1 MFFHHLKN
9 FSPYSGHIYDD
20 MRVSFIHKKSG
31 HLGKKDSRFDLID
44 KLGYF
49 PFRELIRNGKAFFI
63 SDTDLYDFLNM
74 NESTSVNY
82 TNESYGEWDLKQKEI
97 FELCFFDGYNEGI
110 STFELNL
117 GISYP
122 ALPHEQ
128 KVQYLKVFCLH
139 CLDFLYFDGDL
150 DKDLFYNLG
159 YLQAN
164 LYRGFIE
171 INNINSSLP
180 EGSPGLRLHF
190 DSHLKVVEISKVPET
205 EKTDIIKAEPVEKYE
220 PKENTTAIE
229 KSLLPTFPRIELM
242 CNLEEVNAIWRVLTA
257 PMNTSKGKQGAV
269 LSDSELT
276 DFLGSAF
283 SSGAFPQTLKRPE
296 NPFVKRTSRGDIRSV
311 LNALMYS
318 TYNLNHEYNRST
330 NQIDYVTSLKRHFS
344 VFDGSEPESI
354 RSVISTTASKGMK
367 VIKESQP
374 INPHI
379 EEMLSILKKHKLLH

>member
-20 MRVSFIHKKSG
+20 MRVSSVHKKSG

-49 PFRELIRNGKAFFI
+49 PFRELIRDGKAYFI

-74 NESTSVNY
+74 NESTIINY
-82 TNESYGEWDLKQKEI
+82 SNESYGEWDIKQKEI

-110 STFELNL
+110 SAFELNL
-117 GISYP
+117 GVSYP

-159 YLQAN
+159 YLQAS

-190 DSHLKVVEISKVPET
+190 DSHLKVVEISKVPEK
-205 EKTDIIKAEPVEKYE
+205 ENPAIVKAELVEQPE
-220 PKENTTAIE
+220 PE
-229 KSLLPTFPRIELM
+229 KSTPVIETSPSLAFPRIELM
-242 CNLEEVNAIWRVLTA
+242 CDLEEVKAIWRVLTA
-257 PMNTSKGKQGAV
+257 PMNTSKGKEEAA
-269 LSDSELT
+269 LSNKELT

-283 SSGAFPQTLKRPE
+283 SSNAFPQILKRPE
-296 NPFVKRTSRGDIRSV
+296 NPFVKRTSRGDMRSV

-318 TYNLNHEYNRST
+318 TYNLNHEYNRSV
-330 NQIDYVTSLKRHFS
+330 NQIEYVTSLKRHFP
-344 VFDGSEPESI
+344 VFDGSKPESI
-354 RSVISTTASKGMK
+354 KNVISTNALKGMK

>member
-20 MRVSFIHKKSG
+20 MKVHFIHKKSG
-31 HLGKKDSRFDLID
+31 HLERKDSRFDLID

-49 PFRELIRNGKAFFI
+49 PFRELIIERKAYFI
-63 SDTDLYDFLNM
+63 SDADLYDFLNM
-74 NESTSVNY
+74 NESTSIDY
-82 TNESYGEWDLKQKEI
+82 TDESYGTWDFQQKEI
-97 FELCFFDGYNEGI
+97 FELCFFDGYNEGV
-110 STFELNL
+110 SAFELNL
-117 GISYP
+117 GVSYP

-150 DKDLFYNLG
+150 YKDLFYNLG
-159 YLQAN
+159 YLQAS

-180 EGSPGLRLHF
+180 EGNPGLRLHF
-190 DSHLKVVEISKVPET
+190 DSHLKVVEISKVPEK
-205 EKTDIIKAEPVEKYE
+205 ENSAIIKAEPVEKSKPE
-220 PKENTTAIE
+220 KSMPAIE
-229 KSLLPTFPRIELM
+229 TSPLLSFPRIELM
-242 CNLEEVNAIWRVLTA
+242 CDLEEVKAIWRVLTA
-257 PMNTSKGKQGAV
+257 PMNTNKGKEEAA
-269 LSDSELT
+269 LSDKELT

-296 NPFVKRTSRGDIRSV
+296 NPFVKKTSRGDMRGV
-311 LNALMYS
+311 LNALMFS

-354 RSVISTTASKGMK
+354 KSVISANASKGMK
-367 VIKESQP
+367 IIKESQP

-379 EEMLSILKKHKLLH
+379 EEMLSILKKHKILH

>member
-20 MRVSFIHKKSG
+20 MRVSSVHKKSG

-49 PFRELIRNGKAFFI
+49 PFRELIRDGKAYFI

-74 NESTSVNY
+74 KESTSVDY
-82 TNESYGEWDLKQKEI
+82 TNESYCEWDIKQKEI
-97 FELCFFDGYNEGI
+97 FELCFFDGYNEGV

-117 GISYP
+117 GVSYP

-159 YLQAN
+159 YLQAS

-190 DSHLKVVEISKVPET
+190 DSHLKVVEISKVPEK
-205 EKTDIIKAEPVEKYE
+205 ENPAIVKAELVEQPE
-220 PKENTTAIE
+220 PE
-229 KSLLPTFPRIELM
+229 KSTPVIETSPSLAFPRIELM
-242 CNLEEVNAIWRVLTA
+242 CDLEEVKAIWRVLTA
-257 PMNTSKGKQGAV
+257 PMNTSKGKEEAA
-269 LSDSELT
+269 LSNKELT

-283 SSGAFPQTLKRPE
+283 SSNAFPQILKRPE
-296 NPFVKRTSRGDIRSV
+296 NPFVKRTSRGDMRSV

-318 TYNLNHEYNRST
+318 TYNLNHEYNRSV
-330 NQIDYVTSLKRHFS
+330 NQIEYVTSLKRHFP
-344 VFDGSEPESI
+344 VFDGSKPESI
-354 RSVISTTASKGMK
+354 KNVISTNALKGMK

>member
-20 MRVSFIHKKSG
+20 MKVSFIHKKSG

-49 PFRELIRNGKAFFI
+49 PFKELIRYGKAYFI

-74 NESTSVNY
+74 KESTSVNY
-82 TNESYGEWDLKQKEI
+82 TNESYGEWDIKLKEI
-97 FELCFFDGYNEGI
+97 FELCFFDGYNEGV
-110 STFELNL
+110 SAFEFNL
-117 GISYP
+117 GVSYP
-122 ALPHEQ
+122 ALQHEQ

-159 YLQAN
+159 YLQAS

-190 DSHLKVVEISKVPET
+190 DSHLKVVEISKAT
-205 EKTDIIKAEPVEKYE
+205 EKENPAIIKTEPVEK
-220 PKENTTAIE
+220 PKPE
-229 KSLLPTFPRIELM
+229 KSTPTIETSPSLAFSRIELM
-242 CNLEEVNAIWRVLTA
+242 CDLEEVKAIWRVLTA
-257 PMNTSKGKQGAV
+257 PMNSSKGKEEAT
-269 LSDSELT
+269 LSDKELT

-283 SSGAFPQTLKRPE
+283 SSVAFPQILLCPE
-296 NPFVKRTSRGDIRSV
+296 YPFVKRTSKGDMRNV
-311 LNALMYS
+311 LNTLMYS
-318 TYNLNHEYNRST
+318 TYNLNHEYNRSV
-330 NQIDYVTSLKRHFS
+330 NQIEYVTSLKRHFP
-344 VFDGSEPESI
+344 VFDGSKSESI
-354 RSVISTTASKGMK
+354 KNVISANALKGIK
-367 VIKESQP
+367 VIKESQS

-379 EEMLSILKKHKLLH
+379 EKMLSILKKHKLLH

>member
-20 MRVSFIHKKSG
+20 MKVSFIHKKSG
-31 HLGKKDSRFDLID
+31 HLGKKDNRFDLID

-49 PFRELIRNGKAFFI
+49 PFRELIRDGKAYFI

-74 NESTSVNY
+74 KESTSVDY
-82 TNESYGEWDLKQKEI
+82 TNESYGEWDLQQKEI
-97 FELCFFDGYNEGI
+97 FEPCFFDGYKEGI
-110 STFELNL
+110 SAFQLNL
-117 GISYP
+117 GVSYP

-159 YLQAN
+159 YLQAS

-190 DSHLKVVEISKVPET
+190 DSHLKVVEISKVPEK
-205 EKTDIIKAEPVEKYE
+205 ENPAIVKAELVEQPEPEKSTPV
-220 PKENTTAIE
+220 IE
-229 KSLLPTFPRIELM
+229 KSPSLAFPRIELM
-242 CNLEEVNAIWRVLTA
+242 CDLEEVKAIWRVLTA
-257 PMNTSKGKQGAV
+257 PMNTSKGKEEAA
-269 LSDSELT
+269 LSNKELT

-283 SSGAFPQTLKRPE
+283 GSNAFPQILKRPE
-296 NPFVKRTSRGDIRSV
+296 NPFVKRTSRGDMRSV

-318 TYNLNHEYNRST
+318 TYNLNHEYNRSV
-330 NQIDYVTSLKRHFS
+330 NQIEYVTSLKRHFS
-344 VFDGSEPESI
+344 VFDGSKPESI
-354 RSVISTTASKGMK
+354 KNVISANALKGMK

>member
-31 HLGKKDSRFDLID
+31 HFGKKDSRFDLID

-49 PFRELIRNGKAFFI
+49 PFRELIRDGKAYFI
-63 SDTDLYDFLNM
+63 SDNDLYDFLNM
-74 NESTSVNY
+74 KESTSINY
-82 TNESYGEWDLKQKEI
+82 TNESYGEWDIKQKEI
-97 FELCFFDGYNEGI
+97 FELCFFDGYNEGV
-110 STFELNL
+110 SAFELNL
-117 GISYP
+117 GVSYP

-128 KVQYLKVFCLH
+128 KVQFLKVFCLH

-159 YLQAN
+159 YLQAS

-171 INNINSSLP
+171 INNIKSSLP

-190 DSHLKVVEISKVPET
+190 DSHLKVVEISKVPEK
-205 EKTDIIKAEPVEKYE
+205 ENPAVVKAQPVEQRE
-220 PKENTTAIE
+220 PENSTPAIE
-229 KSLLPTFPRIELM
+229 TSPSLAFPRIELM
-242 CNLEEVNAIWRVLTA
+242 CDLEEVKAIWLVLTA
-257 PMNTSKGKQGAV
+257 PMNTSKGKEEAA
-269 LSDSELT
+269 LSNKELT

-283 SSGAFPQTLKRPE
+283 SSNAFPQILKHPE
-296 NPFVKRTSRGDIRSV
+296 NPFVKRTSRGDMRSV

-318 TYNLNHEYNRST
+318 TYNLNHEYNRSV
-330 NQIDYVTSLKRHFS
+330 NQIEYVTSLKRHFP
-344 VFDGSEPESI
+344 VFDGSKPESI
-354 RSVISTTASKGMK
+354 KNVISANALKGMK